1 MQAVVNIFQQWQVI
15 VMVAGLAV
23 LLSWESLRPFF
34 SFSRQRT
41 RRGVHI
47 VRNLALGA
55 VNSLAV
61 TLLFV
66 ALWVAAAEWAAA
78 RDFGLMNVLT
88 RGNEDL
94 AVVHAIG
101 AILLL
106 DFWTYC
112 WHRLNHRIPFLWRF
126 HRVHHADREMD
137 VSTAGRFH
145 LGEIVMSSTL
155 RIPLIALFGVY
166 AWELV
171 LYETVMFAVVQ
182 FHHANITVPPAVD
195 RALRTIIVTPYM
207 HKVHHSRIRVETDS
221 NYSSLFS
228 VWDRI
233 GRSFRMRDDPD
244 AIEFGIDGP
253 DGERFA
259 ELLKMPLL
267 ADEPSD
273 RREP

>member
-1 MQAVVNIFQQWQVI
+1 MQAVVNLFQQWQVI
-15 VMVAGLAV
+15 VMVAGLAL

-34 SFSRQRT
+34 SFSRERSG
-41 RRGVHI
+41 RGRHI

-61 TLLFV
+61 TFV
-66 ALWVAAAEWAAA
+66 FVSLWIAAAEWAAA
-78 RDFGLMNVLT
+78 REFGVMNLLT
-88 RGNEDL
+88 RGSNNL
-94 AVVHAIG
+94 GVVHVVG

-106 DFWTYC
+106 DSWTYV
-112 WHRLNHRIPFLWRF
+112 WHRLNHKIPFLWRF

-145 LGEIVMSSTL
+145 LGEIVMSSAL

-171 LYETVMFAVVQ
+171 LYETIMFAVVQ
-182 FHHANITVPPAVD
+182 FHHANVTVPARVD
-195 RALRTIIVTPYM
+195 RALRMLIVTPYM
-207 HKVHHSRIRVETDS
+207 HKVHHSRIRIETDS

-228 VWDRI
+228 FWDRI
-233 GRSFRMRDDPD
+233 GRSFRIREDPE

-253 DGERFA
+253 EGERLG

-267 ADEPSD
+267 ADKASASPKS
-273 RREP
+273 